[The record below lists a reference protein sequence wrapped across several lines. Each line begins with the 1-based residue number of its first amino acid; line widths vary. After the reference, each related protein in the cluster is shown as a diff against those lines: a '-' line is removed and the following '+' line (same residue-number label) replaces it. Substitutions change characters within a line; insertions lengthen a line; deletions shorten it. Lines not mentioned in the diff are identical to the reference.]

1 MSQKKKNIISTIIFS
16 IIVIAGLSLLLYPTI
31 SDWWN
36 KHTQSQT
43 IKTYLDNVE
52 TMDTKDYEAELQ
64 KAREY
69 NEKLYKTEGALYY
82 PDRVEGY
89 QDILNINGNGIMG
102 YVSIPKIK
110 LKLPIHHGTYEATLV
125 SSVGHLWGSSVP
137 IGGVNTHAVI
147 AAHRGSPSARLF
159 TDIDKLDYGDRFTIT
174 IFNDVYI
181 YEVDQIVTI
190 SPEECKYF
198 EIEEGKD
205 LVTLQTCTPYG
216 INSHRLLVRGKR
228 VGTTTVDD
236 DEYNVDYNVVDAL
249 TTGPN
254 LWVFLGI
261 GVFAAFMVT
270 VFLIRRKRDKKENKK
285 LEENTSDNDMKRNGE
300 NE

>member
-89 QDILNINGNGIMG
+89 QDILNIIGNGIMG